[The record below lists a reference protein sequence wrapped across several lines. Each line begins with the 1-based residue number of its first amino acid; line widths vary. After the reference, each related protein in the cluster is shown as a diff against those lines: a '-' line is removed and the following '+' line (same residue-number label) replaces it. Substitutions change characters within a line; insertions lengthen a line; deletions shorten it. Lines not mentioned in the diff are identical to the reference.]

1 MQILND
7 QAILTLSRLS

>member
-7 QAILTLSRLS
+7 QAILTLPRLS